1 MKGAHD
7 ILWQDLALGF
17 ILLAIP
23 LLIFSYYKTGMSRPA
38 LIAVARMTVQL
49 LLVGLYLQY
58 IFYLN
63 SPVINLLWV
72 ALMIIIASYTVLKRS
87 GLRVRRFLWPVLFA
101 MTLSILFVDFY
112 FLVIVLQLD
121 YLLDARFL
129 ISISGMLIGNCLS
142 INVMGLT
149 VFYEGL
155 EKNKITYEFSLANGA
170 TQEEALRPFIKNALQ
185 KALNPLIAT
194 TSVVGLISLP
204 GMMTGQILGGSN
216 PAVAIK
222 YQIMIML
229 TIFVSALLT
238 VVLSILV
245 SNRFVFDE
253 FNRLKKV
260 RVKK

>member
-7 ILWQDLALGF
+7 ILWKDLALGF
-17 ILLAIP
+17 LLLAIP
-23 LLIFSYYKTGMSRPA
+23 LLIFAYYKTGMSRPA

-58 IFYLN
+58 IFDLN

-129 ISISGMLIGNCLS
+129 IPISGMLIGNCLS

-155 EKNKITYEFSLANGA
+155 EKNKTTYEFSLANGA

-204 GMMTGQILGGSN
+204 GMMTGQILGGSD